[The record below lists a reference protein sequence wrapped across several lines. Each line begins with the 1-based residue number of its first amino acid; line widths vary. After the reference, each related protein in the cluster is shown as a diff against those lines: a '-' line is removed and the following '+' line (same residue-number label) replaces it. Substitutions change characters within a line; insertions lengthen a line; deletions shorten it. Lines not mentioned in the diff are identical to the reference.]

1 MIGAAEARKI
11 ARDYL
16 DRLEAEIGDELALVD
31 AETIERP
38 FGWVF
43 VYQSTA
49 YLRTGEFSDR
59 LAGNAPL
66 LVDRDTGKL
75 HVTGTAKPVEHY
87 IAEYE
92 AAKARGDPIL

>member
-1 MIGAAEARKI
+1 MISPTQARRI
-11 ARDYL
+11 VRDYL
-16 DRLEAEIGDELALVD
+16 DQLERDTGEELEVVD
-31 AETIERP
+31 AETIEKP

-43 VYQSTA
+43 VYNSRA

-66 LVDRDTGKL
+66 IVDRETGKL
-75 HVTGTAKPVEHY
+75 HVTGTAKPVEDY

-92 AAKARGDPIL
+92 AAKTRSR